1 MNVALLQL
9 PSLMF
14 ADTKLEK
21 YLQKCKEKKVKLV
34 ALGEY
39 VLHPFFKE
47 FDSIDSK
54 KISLANDTLPTLH
67 KLSKKYKLDIIA
79 PLLVREH
86 NKLYKTIALIQND
99 KAHIYHQQKLI
110 AYEHWNEK
118 SFFDNKIPKSPQIPL
133 TFEKDG
139 FKIGIV
145 AGFEI
150 HFDEIWLKLKK
161 AQVDVVFL
169 LCSNTFNSKT
179 RWRNLCQMRA
189 FLNSMVILRVNRVG
203 EMYYEQTLWR
213 FYGDSLFIN
222 ANGHIEES
230 LGDKEEMLVVELD
243 LAQIRHIQKEWQF
256 REIAQ
261 F

>member
-9 PSLMF
+9 PSLMSS
-14 ADTKLEK
+14 DTKLEK
-21 YLQKCKEKKVKLV
+21 YFQTCKAKKVKLV

-39 VLHPFFKE
+39 VLNPFFKE
-47 FDSIDSK
+47 FDTTNPKEMAHTLS
-54 KISLANDTLPTLH
+54 ADTLSVLH

-79 PLLVREH
+79 PLLMREQ
-86 NKLYKTIALIQND
+86 NKLYKSIALIQND
-99 KAHIYHQQKLI
+99 KAQFYHQQKLI
-110 AYEHWNEK
+110 AYPHWNEK
-118 SFFDNKIPKSPQIPL
+118 AFFDNKVSKSPQTPL
-133 TFEKDG
+133 IFEKDG

-150 HFDEIWLKLKK
+150 HFDVIWLKLKK

-169 LCSNTFNSKT
+169 PCSNTFNSKM

-189 FLNSMVILRVNRVG
+189 FLNSMAILRINRVG
-203 EMYYEQTLWR
+203 ELYYEQTPWR

-230 LGDKEEMLVVELD
+230 LGDKEEMMLVGLD
-243 LAQIRHIQKEWQF
+243 LTHIHQIQKEWQF
-256 REIAQ
+256 RE
-261 F
+261 